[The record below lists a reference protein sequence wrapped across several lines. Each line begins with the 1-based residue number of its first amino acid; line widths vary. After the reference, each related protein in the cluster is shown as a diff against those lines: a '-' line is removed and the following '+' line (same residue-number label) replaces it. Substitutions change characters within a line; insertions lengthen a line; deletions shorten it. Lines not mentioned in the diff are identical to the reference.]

1 MKHSRSKNNGFSFI
15 ELLVASVIIFSLI
28 MGTAQLTIHSMM
40 LKKWSDHR
48 MNASTI
54 ISSQLEQLK
63 SQFFSRAECQ
73 EGFYNASIKGQAGN
87 QPFILEWTIQSIPV
101 GMKSIEL
108 RCFPESSPQRETR
121 LLVYLSD
128 ELGF

>member
-1 MKHSRSKNNGFSFI
+1 MKHSRSIKNGFSFL
-15 ELLVASVIIFSLI
+15 ELLIASAIIFSLI

-54 ISSQLEQLK
+54 IFSQLERLK
-63 SQFFSRAECQ
+63 SQFFSKEECQ
-73 EGFYNASIKGQAGN
+73 EGNYDVSIEGQAGN

-108 RCFPESSPQRETR
+108 RCYPESSPHRETR

>member
-1 MKHSRSKNNGFSFI
+1 MIHSRSKKNGFSFI

-28 MGTAQLTIHSMM
+28 MGTAQLTIHSM
-40 LKKWSDHR
+40 LIKKWSDHR
-48 MNASTI
+48 MNAATI

-63 SQFFSRAECQ
+63 SQFFSTSECQ
-73 EGFYNASIKGQAGN
+73 EGSYDASVKGQAGN
-87 QPFILEWTIQSIPV
+87 QPFRLEWTIQSIPV

-108 RCFPESSPQRETR
+108 RCFPESSPHRETR

>member
-1 MKHSRSKNNGFSFI
+1 
-15 ELLVASVIIFSLI
+15 
-28 MGTAQLTIHSMM
+28 MGTAQLTLHSMI
-40 LKKWSDHR
+40 LKKGSDHR

-54 ISSQLEQLK
+54 IFSQLEQLK
-63 SQFFSRAECQ
+63 SQFFSTAECQ
-73 EGFYNASIKGQAGN
+73 EGFFDMSIKGQAGN
-87 QPFILEWTIQSIPV
+87 QVFILEWTIQSVPV

-108 RCFPESSPQRETR
+108 RCFPESSPHRETR